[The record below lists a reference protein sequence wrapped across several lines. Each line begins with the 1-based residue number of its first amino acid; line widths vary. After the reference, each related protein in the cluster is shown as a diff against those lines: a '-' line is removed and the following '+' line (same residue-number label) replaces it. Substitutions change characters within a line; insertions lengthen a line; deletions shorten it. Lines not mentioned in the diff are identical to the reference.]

1 MLRFP
6 NDLRIRVA
14 NAALALELNKPAQ
27 GARQLQIAAEADIV
41 YAIEAAEAY
50 RRAGALHQA
59 LYMNRI
65 AADGP
70 EKLRQRLGLLLES
83 ESLKKPDL
91 LSLGS
96 LAWVSKTTRFACLA
110 YAHFRQGQ
118 TDRAETLLN
127 RIQDSSVFAQSIG
140 LREAIAECRETP
152 CF

>member
-1 MLRFP
+1 MEMNLLKDAVDTTLGRVEHPDCTADEAAEIWRFDSAQREPLEDAYHLLEAGVLRFP
-6 NDLRIRVA
+6 NDLQIRVA

-41 YAIEAAEAY
+41 YAIEAAEAF

-83 ESLKKPDL
+83 ES
-91 LSLGS
+91 
-96 LAWVSKTTRFACLA
+96 
-110 YAHFRQGQ
+110 
-118 TDRAETLLN
+118 E
-127 RIQDSSVFAQSIG
+127 
-140 LREAIAECRETP
+140 EAPIS
-152 CF
+152 